1 MNTPIWKPK
10 SENPPTAGWY
20 YVRAAAGICPSAVYM
35 RYYDGDH
42 TWFRPSFYGFEVRDD
57 FTEWL
62 LIPGLEQIF

>member
-20 YVRAAAGICPSAVYM
+20 YVRDIAGFCPSLAYM
-35 RYYDGDH
+35 RHYDGDH
-42 TWFRPSFYGFEVRDD
+42 TWFRPSFYGFEVNAD